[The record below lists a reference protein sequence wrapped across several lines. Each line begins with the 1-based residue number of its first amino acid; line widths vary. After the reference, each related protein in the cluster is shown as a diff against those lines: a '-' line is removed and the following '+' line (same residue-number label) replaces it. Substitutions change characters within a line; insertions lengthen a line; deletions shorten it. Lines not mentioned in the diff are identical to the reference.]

1 MRKKTYVFLSVLL
14 LIFLASCT
22 SNESEEIKEILP
34 DTIITMDILDEY
46 MFRDDVQYVD
56 LRNHEQLLRS
66 GFIYSFE
73 NIPFF
78 DYLDYRA
85 FVRNGT
91 YEFSPDQII
100 NEEQLTRFFDPEKAI
115 LLTADGCIRSGYIKD
130 ALNYLGYE
138 RVYIIG
144 GFYEYVGENKVLGD
158 GYYEKGTSFFAG
170 YTDQNTELTYHVYG
184 VLQLDRHP
192 TEIYIDVFDERGISI
207 RSEGYN
213 PEIDYNIQYARL
225 EAAILQYGTNFNDLY
240 GYFTDPEENDYK
252 EIEGYTL
259 GFPEG
264 LLKTI
269 RQLTA
274 LD

>member
-1 MRKKTYVFLSVLL
+1 MRKKSYVFISVLM

-22 SNESEEIKEILP
+22 SDDTEEIKEILP
-34 DTIITMDILDEY
+34 DTVITMDILDDY
-46 MFRDDVQYVD
+46 MFREDVQYVD

-115 LLTADGCIRSGYIKD
+115 FLTADGCIRSGYVKD

-138 RVYIIG
+138 RVFIIG
-144 GFYEYVGENKVLGD
+144 GYYEYVGENKVLGD

-170 YTDQNTELTYHVYG
+170 SSDNSTGLTYHIYG
-184 VLQLDRHP
+184 ILQLDRHP
-192 TEIYIDVFDERGISI
+192 TEVYIDVFDMDGISL
-207 RSEGYN
+207 RSEGYDL
-213 PEIDYNIQYARL
+213 EIDYNAQYSLL
-225 EAAILQYGTNFNDLY
+225 EAAILQYGANFNDLY
-240 GYFTDPEENDYK
+240 GYFTDTEANDYK
-252 EIEGYTL
+252 EIDGYTL

-264 LLKTI
+264 LLKAI

-274 LD
+274 LH

>member
-1 MRKKTYVFLSVLL
+1 MLVFLV
-14 LIFLASCT
+14 SCS
-22 SNESEEIKEILP
+22 SNNEEEIKEILP
-34 DTIITMDILDEY
+34 DTIITMDILDDY

-85 FVRNGT
+85 FIRKGT

-100 NEEQLTRFFDPEKAI
+100 NAEQLTRFFDPDKAI
-115 LLTADGCIRSGYIKD
+115 LLTADGCIRSGYVKD

-144 GFYEYVGENKVLGD
+144 GFYEYVGEHKVLGD
-158 GYYEKGTSFFAG
+158 GYYENGTSFFAG
-170 YTDQNTELTYHVYG
+170 YTDSQTNLTYHIYG
-184 VLQLDRHP
+184 VFQLDRHP
-192 TEIYIDVFDERGISI
+192 TEVYINVFDDRGVSI
-207 RSEGYN
+207 RTEGYN
-213 PEIDYNIQYARL
+213 EEIDYNIQYARL

-240 GYFTDPEENDYK
+240 GYFTDSNENDYK
-252 EIEGYTL
+252 NIEGYTI
-259 GFPEG
+259 GFDAG
-264 LLKTI
+264 LLNAMK
-269 RQLTA
+269 QLTA
-274 LD
+274 LQ